1 MFQNIDWVVPR
12 GATTQTLG
20 PKAMEGTN
28 MAAEEK
34 KKVAVDFLRLAG
46 QGHPRE
52 MQGVLKAGGIH
63 HNVYV
68 QRGWDALL
76 TAMEE
81 AGKKPPKRPDP
92 APPEFMFS
100 YAGRPKRCQ
109 RARSS
114 IPMCLMPISRLT
126 NPSRQRPNSTTAN
139 DASVCAFAS
148 PV

>member
-1 MFQNIDWVVPR
+1 M
-12 GATTQTLG
+12 T
-20 PKAMEGTN
+20 
-28 MAAEEK
+28 AEEK

-81 AGKKPPKRPDP
+81 AGTLPKRELPDR
-92 APPEFMFS
+92 
-100 YAGRPKRCQ
+100 AGRHGLP
-109 RARSS
+109 RARRECSLQAE
-114 IPMCLMPISRLT
+114 PAARHARHRC
-126 NPSRQRPNSTTAN
+126 
-139 DASVCAFAS
+139 
-148 PV
+148 

>member
-20 PKAMEGTN
+20 SKAMEGTN
-28 MAAEEK
+28 MTAEEK

-92 APPEFMFS
+92 AQPEFMFS
-100 YAGRPKRCQ
+100 YGGKAQEVPAGQ
-109 RARSS
+109 V
-114 IPMCLMPISRLT
+114 I
-126 NPSRQRPNSTTAN
+126 NPDVLDDDDFSF
-139 DASVCAFAS
+139 DE
-148 PV
+148 PVKAAAKQHHG